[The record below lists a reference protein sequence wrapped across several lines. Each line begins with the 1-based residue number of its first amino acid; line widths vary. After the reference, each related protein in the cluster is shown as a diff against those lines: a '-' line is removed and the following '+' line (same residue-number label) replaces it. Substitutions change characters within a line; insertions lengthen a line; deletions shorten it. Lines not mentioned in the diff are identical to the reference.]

1 MGIIK
6 GNITAL
12 SLLGLLGITIYS
24 IIYGVLEYFL
34 FHSSNYGGFLK
45 ISKYFP
51 NMYFYWSFMLLS
63 AIGFT
68 AIFCRHWVITLWS
81 MWLFPVLEDLFFFI
95 SLGLHKQEYSF
106 PVSNWYDDAFWIT
119 KILKCRSA
127 NIVFSLFPQFLLG
140 VTTHLLIWNRD
151 ANYLSKDEIRILD
164 RICNFPLINSRF
176 LLPDFA
182 YN

>member
-34 FHSSNYGGFLK
+34 FHSPNYDGFLK

-68 AIFCRHWVITLWS
+68 GIFCQHWIITLWS

-95 SLGLHKQEYSF
+95 SLGLHKQEYPF
-106 PVSNWYDDAFWIT
+106 PVSNWYDDAFWIA
-119 KILKCRSA
+119 KVLKLGQPIS
-127 NIVFSLFPQFLLG
+127 SFPYFP
-140 VTTHLLIWNRD
+140 NF
-151 ANYLSKDEIRILD
+151 YLV
-164 RICNFPLINSRF
+164 FPLIYLFGIVMLITHQKMKSE
-176 LLPDFA
+176 
-182 YN
+182 Y